1 MKRMKKHLV
10 IIIVMLVLLGIPAGP
25 AFSQPFTVL
34 IDPAHGGEDRG
45 VTLSRGSHEKDITLA
60 IARKIRNG
68 LNKKNITV
76 VLTRENDVT
85 LSLSERKGVAKKT
98 GANLYVSLHVNAGF
112 GKDAKGYEVYVAGYE
127 EPDTGKN
134 DVADD
139 VIIKDMIES
148 QYINDSIRFA
158 RLLQKNLR
166 TVFPRQDRGVRS
178 LPVLLLEGLE
188 LPAVVAELGFATNE
202 DNNKKIN
209 DETIL
214 ELLADAVRL
223 SILEYFSKGA

>member
-1 MKRMKKHLV
+1 MKKHLV
-10 IIIVMLVLLGIPAGP
+10 IILVMLVVMGLSAGS
-25 AFSQPFTVL
+25 ALSELHTVVV
-34 IDPAHGGEDRG
+34 DPAHGGDDKG
-45 VTLSRGSHEKDITLA
+45 VTLSRDFHEKDITLA
-60 IARKIRNG
+60 LARKIRDG
-68 LNKKNITV
+68 LNNTDIAV

-85 LSLSERKGVAKKT
+85 LSPSERKGLAKKA

-112 GKDAKGYEVYVAGYE
+112 GKDAKGYEIYVAGYE
-127 EPDTGKN
+127 EPDTEKS

-166 TVFPRQDRGVRS
+166 TVFTRQDRGVRS
-178 LPVLLLEGLE
+178 LPVLILDGLE
-188 LPAVVAELGFATNE
+188 LPAVVAEVGFATNE

-214 ELLADAVRL
+214 ESLANALRL
-223 SILEYFSKGA
+223 SILEYFSEGA